1 MKILGVTGG
10 IGAGKSMVTQCFKEL
25 GAAIVDA
32 DAIARSVLNQDGAAY
47 STVVCNFGL
56 EILNDDKEI
65 NRSKLAEM
73 VFSDP
78 QKLQELNAITHPCVF
93 AEMERQI
100 EEATEELVCLDVPL
114 LFSCEFPFHCDK
126 TLAVLAPK
134 ELRIERV
141 MKRDGALREAIEA
154 RMAAQ
159 YDDETFRSMADYCI
173 VNDGDVMQL
182 QAAVNK
188 VYHDVMEK

>member
-65 NRSKLAEM
+65 NRSKLAEI
-73 VFSDP
+73 VFSNP

-114 LFSCEFPFHCDK
+114 LFSCEFPFRCDK

-182 QAAVNK
+182 RTAVNK